1 MLYFFMIIWLYEDFN
16 KKKSE
21 IAYRGGGGGGG
32 IRKLRPFWGFKILN
46 FNIFGVFQEN
56 EYFLGY
62 EEFVDVFAGSTQN

>member
-1 MLYFFMIIWLYEDFN
+1 MKILI
-16 KKKSE
+16 KKIRNSLPGW
-21 IAYRGGGGGGG
+21 GGGAYV
-32 IRKLRPFWGFKILN
+32 KLRPFWGFKILN